1 MSDGSPAHTILTL
14 QDGNTALIAAAQ
26 KGHLRAVGLLIAAK
40 CKVDIQRKV
49 RFTAYLF
56 SNYLD
61 VYRMGERHCTWPVSW
76 VTVELLGC
84 CLRPGLTQTSR
95 LM

>member
-1 MSDGSPAHTILTL
+1 MRLPNLDSV
-14 QDGNTALIAAAQ
+14 QDGNTALIVAAQ
-26 KGHLRAVGLLIAAK
+26 NGHLRAVGLLIAAK

-61 VYRMGERHCTWPVSW
+61 VYRMG
-76 VTVELLGC
+76 
-84 CLRPGLTQTSR
+84 
-95 LM
+95 